1 MNTPRLRFTLYT
13 HNRVSHAVHTYS
25 NHRCGPTPLR
35 ENEAHF
41 GGGVID
47 DLSDK
52 QYSDQFS
59 NRHYAR
65 ASAANL
71 DVGEP
76 RTVRLIYFLPN
87 NRPYQADVIER
98 LKTDTLLV
106 QDFYAEEMQARGYGD
121 TTLRVETDPQGEPM
135 VHRVDGSHPDSHYS
149 NNTYEIVIDEIA
161 TTFDLNMNI
170 YLIGC

>member
-13 HNRVSHAVHTYS
+13 IIVSLTLS
-25 NHRCGPTPLR
+25 TLTPTIAAAHPPAG
-35 ENEAHF
+35 NGAHF
-41 GGGVID
+41 WGDIID
-47 DLSDK
+47 DPSDK

-87 NRPYQADVIER
+87 NRPYQADVVER
-98 LKTDTLLV
+98 LKTDILFV
-106 QDFYAEEMQARGYGD
+106 QDFYAQEMQARGYGD
-121 TTLRVETDPQGEPM
+121 TTFRVETDPQGEPM
-135 VHRVDGSHPDSHYS
+135 VHRVAGPSPR
-149 NNTYEIVIDEIA
+149 
-161 TTFDLNMNI
+161 
-170 YLIGC
+170 